1 MVNCCISNPGTNIG
15 KPVFMN
21 DPDILFML
29 MFKSLLYSIT
39 IQYFN
44 RGDNWTKTNAG
55 VGGDENSDLFVEMVG
70 YSGVTNRDDDKPRK
84 SFLVNKT
91 SNLV

>member
-1 MVNCCISNPGTNIG
+1 MG
-15 KPVFMN
+15 KPDFMN

-44 RGDNWTKTNAG
+44 RGDNWTKTDAG
-55 VGGDENSDLFVEMVG
+55 EGGDENSDLFVEMVC
-70 YSGVTNRDDDKPRK
+70 YSGATNKNQR
-84 SFLVNKT
+84 
-91 SNLV
+91 